1 MTQQIGVPPSALA
14 DALVSGA
21 VHEVAP
27 DLAYLRLAIVNVV
40 FVGPPGAGDRGWVL
54 VDAGVIGA
62 KHAILDAARKRFGA
76 ARPRA
81 IVLTHGHFDH
91 VGTLAELAETWDV
104 PVHAPARERPYLD
117 GTAAYPAP
125 DPTVGGGLMALLSPL
140 YPTSPV
146 NVAARLHDLS
156 PDGEVPPLPGW
167 RTIPTPGHS
176 AGHASFWRE
185 ADGSLIV
192 GDAFVTTAQESAYAV
207 AVQEPEVHGPPRYLT
222 VDWAAAK
229 ASVAALDALHPELV
243 VTGHGR
249 ALRGPA
255 MRAALHDLAT
265 RFDAVAVPTHGRYHE
280 HPARAEDGT
289 AYRSP

>member
-40 FVGPPGAGDRGWVL
+40 FMGLPGAGDRGWVL

-62 KHAILDAARKRFGA
+62 GHAILNAARERFGA

-91 VGTLAELAETWDV
+91 VGALADLAETWDV
-104 PVHAPARERPYLD
+104 PVHAPSLERPYLD

-125 DPTVGGGLMALLSPL
+125 DPTVGGGLMAVLSPL
-140 YPTSPV
+140 YPTGPV
-146 NVAARLHDLS
+146 NVSARLHDLP
-156 PDGEVPPLPGW
+156 PDGAVPPLPGW
-167 RTIPTPGHS
+167 RAVYTPGHS
-176 AGHASFWRE
+176 VGHVSFWRQT
-185 ADGSLIV
+185 DGSLIA
-192 GDAFVTTAQESAYAV
+192 GDAVITTAQESAYAV
-207 AVQEPEVHGPPRYLT
+207 AVQEPEMHGPPRYLT

-229 ASVAALDALHPELV
+229 SSVAALDALQPELV

-265 RFDAVAVPTHGRYHE
+265 RFDAVAVPTHGRYRE
-280 HPARAEDGT
+280 HPARAENGT